1 MMKLRLFTMMKALQL
16 SAFAIMLALASGS
29 YAAQDYGAQDKNKDQ
44 APQANKGEQDAVLK
58 VRSAPDVQAKL
69 KAAGEFV
76 KKYPKSTQR
85 AAVVGHV
92 MQEINKIP
100 DATQKISLL
109 ENSLTVFKEQSDADI
124 INPILIDAYLK
135 AKRLDDAFRAA
146 SAAIAKNPNDLVTLT
161 QMSLVGVDEAKHKN
175 PKYLDQSQQYGL
187 KSIELIEAGKKP
199 DNMDDAE
206 WKDYQTRLLPSLY
219 QSMGIISLMG
229 GKKDEAKT
237 RIEKAM
243 ALNAD
248 DPFTYV
254 LIGGLIDDEFQKL
267 AEQHKAQSS
276 GPLKDELLRQ
286 ALAKMDQVIEI
297 YAHAVALSEG
307 SEPYKPLHDQVFDI
321 LQNYYKYRHAGSIN
335 GLTEL
340 IAKYKKQ

>member
-1 MMKLRLFTMMKALQL
+1 MKLRLLTMMKALQL
-16 SAFAIMLALASGS
+16 SAFAVMLALASGS

-44 APQANKGEQDAVLK
+44 ASQAPKGEQEALLK
-58 VRSAPDVQAKL
+58 VQSAPDVSAKL
-69 KAAGEFV
+69 KAAGDFV

-92 MQEINKIP
+92 MQEINKVP
-100 DATQKISLL
+100 DATQKITLL
-109 ENSLTVFKEQSDADI
+109 ESSLTVFKEQSDADI
-124 INPILIDAYLK
+124 ITPILLDAYIK

-146 SAAIAKNPNDLVTLT
+146 SVAIAKNPNDLVTLT
-161 QMSLVGVDEAKHKN
+161 QMSLVGVDEAKRKN
-175 PKYLDQSQQYGL
+175 PKYLEQSQQYGM

-199 DNMDDAE
+199 GNMDDAE

-237 RIEKAM
+237 RLEKAM

-254 LIGGLIDDEFQKL
+254 LIGSLVNDEYQKF
-267 AEQHKAQSS
+267 AEQHTAQSA
-276 GPLKDELLRQ
+276 GPLKDQLLNQ
-286 ALAKMDQVIEI
+286 ALAKMDQVIDI

-307 SEPYKPLHDQVFDI
+307 SEPSKQLHDQIFDI
-321 LQNYYKYRHAGSIN
+321 LQDYYKYRHAGSVN